1 MTIDLYR
8 LLAQTDKDVLCNI
21 VSETIAEHYGEDA
34 VNDFDF
40 DLTLT
45 RVEDEKDLTDEEIWN
60 CTDTKEVTA

>member
-40 DLTLT
+40 ELNAI
-45 RVEDEKDLTDEEIWN
+45 RIED
-60 CTDTKEVTA
+60 

>member
-1 MTIDLYR
+1 MTIDLYKI
-8 LLAQTDKDVLCNI
+8 LSQPDKDTLCNM

-45 RVEDEKDLTDEEIWN
+45 RIED
-60 CTDTKEVTA
+60 